1 MGISPQSTKYMK
13 QKNWI
18 LTFICILSLVTNT
31 YAQTKVAVI
40 MPFCS
45 KQIIQ
50 KPNTKNSDL
59 GNACRE
65 YYQGSLLAADS
76 LIASGMSLSISSFD
90 TEKDSNIFIKI
101 LKKKEIA
108 EADLIIGPVTKEA
121 QMAMKPYSVSKQKY
135 HVSPL
140 FTFTKTK
147 VNDPYIISANPDLTY
162 YADYALGYINNQSK
176 NPNIIIIQDN
186 DPTDKVFGSRA
197 KQLQGSFS
205 NASFSYLDISKISDL
220 GKYLTANKP
229 NHIIL
234 CSNEE
239 SKVNSCLNV
248 IIDTTGLYD
257 ISTYGFTQ
265 WMDFSS
271 INGKLWEQ
279 CKVHILTPQFIDYSD
294 QAVKEFIGR
303 YRAKF
308 YTEPSIFAFQ
318 GYDQFMFFTK
328 NASQNKNDI
337 KKLIEQNSYQGLCN
351 HFKITYKQDSE
362 GLQNAN
368 LNILRWQ
375 NMKLVRVE
383 Y

>member
-1 MGISPQSTKYMK
+1 MK
-13 QKNWI
+13 QKHCIISFYCLLI
-18 LTFICILSLVTNT
+18 LVSNSF
-31 YAQTKVAVI
+31 AQTKVAVI

-45 KQIIQ
+45 KQISL

-65 YYQGSLLAADS
+65 YYQGALIAADT
-76 LIASGMSLSISSFD
+76 LVASGIGLSISSYD
-90 TEKDSNIFIKI
+90 TEKDSNVFIKI
-101 LKKKEIA
+101 LKKKEVA

-121 QMAMKPYSVSKQKY
+121 QMAMKSFSAVKQKY
-135 HVSPL
+135 HISPL

-147 VNDPYIISANPDLTY
+147 VNDPYVISANPDLTY
-162 YADYALGYINNQSK
+162 YADYVLGYINNQYK
-176 NPNIIIIQDN
+176 NPNVLIIQDK
-186 DPTDKVFGSRA
+186 DPSDKVFGARA

-205 NASFSYLDISKISDL
+205 NASFSYLDISKLNDL
-220 GKYLTANKP
+220 GKFLVANKP

-239 SKVNSCLNV
+239 SKVNSSLNA
-248 IIDTTGLYD
+248 INDTTGLYD
-257 ISTYGFTQ
+257 ISTYGFSQ

-294 QAVKEFIGR
+294 QAVKDFIGK

-308 YTEPSIFAFQ
+308 YTEPSVFSFQ
-318 GYDQFMFFTK
+318 GYDQFMFFAK

-351 HFKITYKQDSE
+351 HFKVAFKQDSE

-368 LNILRWQ
+368 LNIVRWQ

>member
-1 MGISPQSTKYMK
+1 MK
-13 QKNWI
+13 QKHCIISFYCLLI
-18 LTFICILSLVTNT
+18 LVSNSF
-31 YAQTKVAVI
+31 AQTKVAVI

-45 KQIIQ
+45 KQISL
-50 KPNTKNSDL
+50 KPNTKNADL

-65 YYQGSLLAADS
+65 YYQGA
-76 LIASGMSLSISSFD
+76 LIASDTLIQLGISLSISSYD
-90 TEKDSNIFIKI
+90 TEKDSNVFIKI
-101 LKKKEIA
+101 LKKKEVA

-121 QMAMKPYSVSKQKY
+121 QLAIKPFSASKQKY

-147 VNDPYIISANPDLTY
+147 VNDPYVISANPDLTY

-176 NPNIIIIQDN
+176 NPNILIIQDK
-186 DPTDKVFGSRA
+186 DPGDKVFGARA

-205 NASFSYLDISKISDL
+205 NASFSYLDISKINDL
-220 GKYLTANKP
+220 GKFLVANKP

-239 SKVNSCLNV
+239 SKVNSSLNA
-248 IIDTTGLYD
+248 INDTTGLYD

-294 QAVKEFIGR
+294 QAVKDFIGK

-308 YTEPSIFAFQ
+308 YTEPSVFSFQ
-318 GYDQFMFFTK
+318 GYDQFMFFAK

-351 HFKITYKQDSE
+351 HFKVAFKQDSE

-368 LNILRWQ
+368 LNIVRWQ
-375 NMKLVRVE
+375 NMKLVRVK

>member
-1 MGISPQSTKYMK
+1 MK
-13 QKNWI
+13 QKHLI
-18 LTFICILSLVTNT
+18 PFLVFFLFVISLAS
-31 YAQTKVAVI
+31 AQTKVALI

-45 KQIIQ
+45 KQINL
-50 KPNTKNSDL
+50 KPNTKNADL

-65 YYQGSLLAADS
+65 YFQGAMIAADS
-76 LIASGMSLSISSFD
+76 LVSAGMSITVTSFD
-90 TEKDSNIFIKI
+90 TEKDSNVFVKI
-101 LKKKEIA
+101 IKKKEIA

-121 QMAMKPYSVSKQKY
+121 QMAMKTYAAAKQKY

-147 VNDPYIISANPDLTY
+147 VNDPYLISANPDLSY

-176 NPNIIIIQDN
+176 SPNIIIIEDK
-186 DPTDKVFGSRA
+186 DPSDKVFGARA

-205 NASFSYLDISKISDL
+205 NATFSYIDINKLSDL
-220 GKYLTANKP
+220 SKLLNTNKP

-234 CSNEE
+234 CSNDE
-239 SKVNSCLNV
+239 SKVNASLNS
-248 IIDTTGLYD
+248 IHDTTGLYD
-257 ISTYGFTQ
+257 IATYGFTQ
-265 WMDFSS
+265 WLDFNA

-279 CKVHILTPQFIDYSD
+279 CRVHVLTPQFIDFTE
-294 QAVKEFIGR
+294 ANVKSFIGL
-303 YRAKF
+303 YRSKF

-318 GYDQFMFFTK
+318 GYDQFMYFVK

-337 KKLIEQNSYQGLCN
+337 KKLIEQNNYSGLCN
-351 HFKITYKQDSE
+351 QIKIAYKQDSE

-375 NMKLVRVE
+375 NMKFVKVE